1 MQTSALPTNL
11 PSQLLQALDDL
22 GVAPQGRDGA
32 PGGDFWTRLAAQLE
46 QLEAVAAALPED
58 VSVEDL
64 TPLLAA
70 ELGGD
75 GLPEDGSALPL
86 PPGLGLESDL
96 LQPDSIAGGEGT
108 HPLELLAAA
117 LHAAAA
123 GRPAAAGEGTGDD
136 LAALRARL
144 GEMLAGLQGGSAAP
158 PVDARPAAAAP
169 FSLLPGVVTG
179 GPGTETAAGPLPGFS
194 ALFADARLPD
204 AALAAGLPGAGAGD
218 AASMR
223 GLLEA
228 RLADAGPQA
237 ASTAGIT
244 TAPGDAATGSQPGS
258 ASAPGARIFHVD
270 VPLQQPGWDRA
281 LGNGIRWMV
290 NQNLQAAELK
300 LSPPHLGPLEVRL
313 QVDGDRTHLN
323 IIAPQATTREAVE
336 AALPRLR
343 EMFAESGLNLG
354 DVNVSEDGRER
365 GGTDGSRGHGAQLP
379 GTADG
384 SAGEADAGATR
395 SGPPAVQGLVD
406 YYA

>member
-1 MQTSALPTNL
+1 MQTSALPTHL
-11 PSQLLQALDDL
+11 PSQLRQALDDL
-22 GVAPQGRDGA
+22 GTVPQGPDGA
-32 PGGDFWTRLAAQLE
+32 AGGDFWTQLE

-70 ELGGD
+70 ELGGE

-86 PPGLGLESDL
+86 PAGFGLEPDL
-96 LQPDSIAGGEGT
+96 LQPDSIEGAEGA

-117 LHAAAA
+117 LHAAATA
-123 GRPAAAGEGTGDD
+123 RPAAAGEGTGED

-144 GEMLAGLQGGSAAP
+144 GEMLAALQGGSGAP
-158 PVDARPAAAAP
+158 PVDARPGATAP
-169 FSLLPGVVTG
+169 FTIVPGLMAG
-179 GPGTETAAGPLPGFS
+179 GSGPETAAGALPGFS
-194 ALFADARLPD
+194 SAVLADARLSD
-204 AALAAGLPGAGAGD
+204 AALAAGLPGAAAGD
-218 AASMR
+218 AAAMR

-228 RLADAGPQA
+228 RLAEAAPQA

-313 QVDGDRTHLN
+313 QVDGDRTHVN
-323 IIAPQATTREAVE
+323 IVAPQAATREAVE

-365 GGTDGSRGHGAQLP
+365 GG
-379 GTADG
+379 ADG
-384 SAGEADAGATR
+384 SGGQGAQPFGTVDGTAGEAGAR
-395 SGPPAVQGLVD
+395 EERGVSASAQGLVD
-406 YYA
+406 FYA